1 MTPTL
6 TDPTQSSDH
15 AFPATP
21 AIRGR
26 INWIDATK
34 GLTIMMVV
42 TMHIS
47 LGTQTM
53 LGGSDMWLV
62 DFTNFVRPF
71 RVPLFFIIAGL
82 FAAKALQANWRKF
95 LDTKILHFAYFYFLW
110 AVLQLGLKL
119 ALPGEGNHNLSLADF
134 WLLPFEPF
142 ATLWFIY
149 ALALFFLMARLTRT
163 LPPVFMLAFAGAL
176 YAADV
181 HTGWTAVDEFSGRF
195 IFFLVGLHASRFV
208 LDFANWTNRHKVIAL
223 GIAALGL
230 TAVFVLQNNAV
241 IEPRFDQL
249 CAALYGATAVIAFM
263 SAFSSAAIMRP
274 FTFVGEQS
282 LTVYLAFFLPGA
294 ILRIGLEKTG
304 LIENGDVIAGVA
316 ITGAIIIPL
325 LAARLL
331 AKTPLAFLF
340 TRPEF
345 FRLDKKKAD
354 QGQSLESVATQA
366 A

>member
-1 MTPTL
+1 MTQHP
-6 TDPTQSSDH
+6 TDPTQSTNH
-15 AFPATP
+15 AFPAIP
-21 AIRGR
+21 AIPGR

-47 LGTQTM
+47 LGTQAM

-110 AVLQLGLKL
+110 AVLQLGIKL
-119 ALPGEGNHNLSLADF
+119 ALPGEGNHNLSFADF

-149 ALALFFLMARLTRT
+149 ALALFFLMARLTRAV
-163 LPPVFMLAFAGAL
+163 PPAVMLAFAGAL
-176 YAADV
+176 YAADI

-195 IFFLVGLHASRFV
+195 IFFLVGLHASRLV

-263 SAFSSAAIMRP
+263 AAFSGAAIMRP

-294 ILRIGLEKTG
+294 VLRIGLEKTG
-304 LIENGDVIAGVA
+304 LIENGDVIAGLA
-316 ITGAIIIPL
+316 ITGAIVIPL
-325 LAARLL
+325 LGARLL
-331 AKTPLAFLF
+331 ANTPLAFLF
-340 TRPEF
+340 TRPAL
-345 FRLDKKKAD
+345 FRLEETKTHKAPP
-354 QGQSLESVATQA
+354 LKTA
-366 A
+366 AF

>member
-1 MTPTL
+1 MIQNP
-6 TDPTQSSDH
+6 TDPTRSNTQSL
-15 AFPATP
+15 PATS
-21 AIRGR
+21 GR

-82 FAAKALQANWRKF
+82 FAAKALQADWRKF

-110 AVLQLGLKL
+110 ASLQLGIKL
-119 ALPGEGNHNLSLADF
+119 ALPGEGNHSLGLADF

-149 ALALFFLMARLTRT
+149 ALALFFLVARITRN
-163 LPPVFMLAFAGAL
+163 LPPAFMLAFALLL

-181 HTGWTAVDEFSGRF
+181 HTGWTAIDEFSGRF
-195 IFFLVGLHASRFV
+195 IFFLTGLHASRLV
-208 LDFANWTNRHKVIAL
+208 LDFANWTNLHKV
-223 GIAALGL
+223 AALSITSLGL
-230 TAVFVLQNNAV
+230 AAVFVLQNNIV
-241 IEPRFDQL
+241 LEPRFDQL
-249 CAALYGATAVIAFM
+249 CAAFYGAAAVIAFM
-263 SAFSSAAIMRP
+263 AAFSTSAIMRP
-274 FTFVGEQS
+274 FIFIGERS

-294 ILRIGLEKTG
+294 ILRIGLAKTG
-304 LIENGDVIAGVA
+304 WVENGDIIATLA
-316 ITGAIIIPL
+316 ITGAVILPL
-325 LAARLL
+325 IGAWAL

-340 TRPEF
+340 TRPKI
-345 FRLDKKKAD
+345 FRLGKKKTD
-354 QGQSLESVATQA
+354 QVQPLEPGATQA

>member
-1 MTPTL
+1 MTQHPTNPAQS
-6 TDPTQSSDH
+6 TTQPLLES
-15 AFPATP
+15 P
-21 AIRGR
+21 GR

-82 FAAKALQANWRKF
+82 FAAKALHTHWRKF
-95 LDTKILHFAYFYFLW
+95 LDTKIIHFAYFYFLW
-110 AVLQLGLKL
+110 AALQLAIKL
-119 ALPGEGNHNLSLADF
+119 ALPSEGNHTLSLADF

-149 ALALFFLMARLTRT
+149 ALALFFLVARLTRA
-163 LPPVFMLAFAGAL
+163 LPPALMLVVALLL
-176 YAADV
+176 YAGDI
-181 HTGWTAVDEFSGRF
+181 HTGWTAIDEFAARF
-195 IFFLVGLHASRFV
+195 IFFLTGLHASRLV
-208 LDFANWTNRHKVIAL
+208 LDFAHWTNGHKVAAL
-223 GIAALGL
+223 GITALGL
-230 TAVFVLQNNAV
+230 TTVFILQNNAV

-249 CAALYGATAVIAFM
+249 CAAFYGAAAIIAFM
-263 SAFSSAAIMRP
+263 AAFSTSTIMRP
-274 FTFVGEQS
+274 FTFVGERS

-294 ILRIGLEKTG
+294 ILRIGLAKTG
-304 LIENGDVIAGVA
+304 LIENGDIIAGLA

-325 LAARLL
+325 LGAWLL

-340 TRPEF
+340 TRPKL
-345 FRLDKKKAD
+345 FRLAKTKTKQTAP
-354 QGQSLESVATQA
+354 LKTVTV
-366 A
+366 